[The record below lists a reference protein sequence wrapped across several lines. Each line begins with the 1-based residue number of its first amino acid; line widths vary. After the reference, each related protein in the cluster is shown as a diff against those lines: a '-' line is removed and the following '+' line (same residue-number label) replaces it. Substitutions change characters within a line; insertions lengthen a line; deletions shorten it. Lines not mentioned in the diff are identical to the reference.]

1 MTLTAT
7 TSKVAYAGN
16 GSTTSFA
23 VTFIYWDDTDV
34 RVILSTDSTGAETVW
49 TDGTQYTLT
58 GGSGATGTL
67 TIDTS
72 PTDYTPASG
81 ETLTIKSNL
90 PDTQST
96 SLPLGGSLPSTS
108 IEERLDKSVRL
119 IQQVAE
125 EMTRAI
131 QFPESSTATSVTIPS
146 PSALEMIRWNSGET
160 DLENITLSDLSLG
173 LGTATKW
180 AFDTSTSMADPGT
193 GDVRFNNATLA
204 SVTQISVSY
213 KSSQSGNP
221 DISDWVAAWDDSTN
235 DAIRGHIMIHEDG
248 TPSNFWTG
256 YINGAITDNSTWL
269 QIPVTHI
276 DSGGSF
282 AASDNMVVGFS
293 RAGDAGAG
301 GFDMLWDADTSDSD
315 SGAGKVWFNNGT
327 LASVSIVYI
336 DDLDNNGVSI
346 NALVDTFDDSTTT
359 ALRGTLKITKKGTPA
374 TYAVYNVNGAVTSA
388 STYSKV
394 AVAHVISNGTFTDG
408 DPAYMEFFR
417 TGNIGIGGISMAWET
432 TTTDTD
438 QGAGKCWT
446 NNGTLS
452 SATVFYMD
460 DVDSN
465 SADVNTYVDL
475 WDDSTNRPIRGTII
489 VRELA
494 SPANFVVFSVT
505 GAVTSASTY
514 SKIAVTH
521 VATGG
526 SMTDGNA
533 MSVEFYRA
541 GDTPP
546 IIGLDMLW
554 DSDTSDADS
563 GAGKIYFNNG
573 TLSSVTV
580 VYVDDVDVNSTSINS
595 YVDSWDDS
603 TNLDLRGTITVKKKA
618 DNAVFAKYNVTG
630 VVTSASTYSKVA
642 VTHVVSAGSFTD
654 ADPVAVDFVRSGD
667 RGPNAGLDMTFET
680 TTTDTDQGVGKLW
693 LNNGTVSSATVVY
706 LDDVDDNS
714 VSINSFVDSFDDSS
728 SSVKGHIQFEKQ
740 FDPTVFALFNVTGS
754 VTSASTYSKVAC
766 TYVTGAGSFSDGDK
780 ISTTFIR
787 GGDKGTTGS
796 TGTASSGFHYQFE
809 TSTSDSDQG
818 AGKVWLNNGTVGSA
832 TVFYIDDDDND
843 GTDIS
848 AFVATWDDSSA
859 TSDKGFIKIQS
870 RATPTD
876 YAVFKIS
883 SSGTDNTAYWEFP
896 VTHLVSAGTLS
907 DTEVVD
913 VFFTRSGDSGG
924 VANRTV
930 DTMTGDASD
939 TTLSLSQSPG
949 STNNCTCF
957 IDGVGQHPGTDF
969 NISGSTLTFTTAPP
983 TGAVVVAICG
993 GNESIGTPSDGTVTL
1008 AKMAVNSIDSDQYVD
1023 GSIDNAHLAANSVDS
1038 ANYVDGSIDGE
1049 HLSATM
1055 NPSLTSTGKALVLG
1069 F

>member
-34 RVILSTDSTGAETVW
+34 RVILSNDTTGVETVW
-49 TDGTQYTLT
+49 TSGTQYNLS

-108 IEERLDKSVRL
+108 IEERFDKNVRL
-119 IQQVAE
+119 TQQVAE

-131 QFPESSTATSVTIPS
+131 QFPESSTATNVSIPN
-146 PSALEMIRWNSGET
+146 PSALELIRWNSGET
-160 DLENITLSDLSLG
+160 DLENITLTDLSLG

-180 AFDTSTSMADPGT
+180 TFDTSTSMADPGT

-221 DISDWVAAWDDSTN
+221 DISDWIAAWDDSTN

-269 QIPVTHI
+269 QIPVTHV

-301 GFDMLWDADTSDSD
+301 GFDMLWDADTSDAD

-327 LASVSIVYI
+327 LASVSVVYI
-336 DDLDNNGVSI
+336 DDLDNNGVNI

-408 DPAYMEFFR
+408 DPVYMEFFR
-417 TGNIGIGGISMAWET
+417 TGNLGIGGLSMAWET
-432 TTTDTD
+432 ATTDTD
-438 QGAGKCWT
+438 QGTGKCWT

-465 SADVNTYVDL
+465 SADVNAFVDT
-475 WDDSTNRPIRGTII
+475 WDDSTNLALRGTII

-494 SPANFVVFSVT
+494 SPANFVIFNVT

-533 MSVEFYRA
+533 MSVEFTRA
-541 GDTPP
+541 G
-546 IIGLDMLW
+546 
-554 DSDTSDADS
+554 
-563 GAGKIYFNNG
+563 
-573 TLSSVTV
+573 
-580 VYVDDVDVNSTSINS
+580 
-595 YVDSWDDS
+595 
-603 TNLDLRGTITVKKKA
+603 
-618 DNAVFAKYNVTG
+618 
-630 VVTSASTYSKVA
+630 
-642 VTHVVSAGSFTD
+642 H
-654 ADPVAVDFVRSGD
+654 
-667 RGPNAGLDMTFET
+667 RGPNAGLDMTFES

-693 LNNGTVSSATVVY
+693 LNNGTVASASIVY

-728 SSVKGHIQFEKQ
+728 STVKGHIQFEKQ
-740 FDPTVFALFNVTGS
+740 FDPAVFAMFNVTGA

-787 GGDKGTTGS
+787 GGDKGTTGTTGARGTDTGLDMTFES
-796 TGTASSGFHYQFE
+796 TT
-809 TSTSDSDQG
+809 TDTDQG
-818 AGKVWLNNGTVGSA
+818 VGKVWFNNGTLASA
-832 TVFYIDDDDND
+832 SVMYMDDVDAN
-843 GTDIS
+843 S
-848 AFVATWDDSSA
+848 ASINSYVDSWDDSTHTA
-859 TSDKGFIKIQS
+859 LRGTIKISQ
-870 RATPTD
+870 
-876 YAVFKIS
+876 K
-883 SSGTDNTAYWEFP
+883 
-896 VTHLVSAGTLS
+896 
-907 DTEVVD
+907 
-913 VFFTRSGDSGG
+913 
-924 VANRTV
+924 
-930 DTMTGDASD
+930 AS
-939 TTLSLSQSPG
+939 PAIFAIY
-949 STNNCTCF
+949 N
-957 IDGVGQHPGTDF
+957 V
-969 NISGSTLTFTTAPP
+969 
-983 TGAVVVAICG
+983 TGAVTSASTYSKIAVTYVTGAGSFTDADASSVVFHRTGNAG
-993 GNESIGTPSDGTVTL
+993 GGL
-1008 AKMAVNSIDSDQYVD
+1008 ANVSED
-1023 GSIDNAHLAANSVDS
+1023 GSPQLGANLDILAHNITSS
-1038 ANYVDGSIDGE
+1038 TTI
-1049 HLSATM
+1049 M
-1055 NPSLTSTGKALVLG
+1055 NPSISSTGKALVLG

>member
-34 RVILSTDSTGAETVW
+34 RVILSNDSTGAETVW

-67 TIDTS
+67 AIDTS

-119 IQQVAE
+119 TQQVAE

-131 QFPESSTATSVTIPS
+131 QFPESSTATNVSIPS

-180 AFDTSTSMADPGT
+180 TFDTSTSMADPGT

-269 QIPVTHI
+269 QIPVTHV
-276 DSGGSF
+276 DSSGSF
-282 AASDNMVVGFS
+282 SASDNMVVGFS

-301 GFDMLWDADTSDSD
+301 GFDMLWDADTSDAD

-327 LASVSIVYI
+327 LASVSVVYI

-465 SADVNTYVDL
+465 SADVNTFVDT
-475 WDDSTNRPIRGTII
+475 WDDSTNRAVRGTLI

-494 SPANFVVFSVT
+494 SPANFVIFSVT

-533 MSVEFYRA
+533 MSVEFTRA
-541 GDTPP
+541 GDFGVSS
-546 IIGLDMLW
+546 GLDMLW
-554 DSDTSDADS
+554 DADTSDADS

-603 TNLDLRGTITVKKKA
+603 TNLDLRGTITVKKKTN
-618 DNAVFAKYNVTG
+618 NAVFAKYNVTG

-654 ADPVAVDFVRSGD
+654 ADPVVVDFVRSGD
-667 RGPNAGLDMTFET
+667 RGPNAGLDMTFDN
-680 TTTDTDQGVGKLW
+680 TTTDSDQGAGKLW
-693 LNNGTVSSATVVY
+693 LNNGTVASASVVY

-740 FDPTVFALFNVTGS
+740 FDPAVFAMFNVTGA
-754 VTSASTYSKVAC
+754 VTSASTYSKIAC

-787 GGDKGTTGS
+787 GRC
-796 TGTASSGFHYQFE
+796 Y
-809 TSTSDSDQG
+809 
-818 AGKVWLNNGTVGSA
+818 
-832 TVFYIDDDDND
+832 
-843 GTDIS
+843 
-848 AFVATWDDSSA
+848 
-859 TSDKGFIKIQS
+859 
-870 RATPTD
+870 RAIIEP
-876 YAVFKIS
+876 
-883 SSGTDNTAYWEFP
+883 
-896 VTHLVSAGTLS
+896 
-907 DTEVVD
+907 
-913 VFFTRSGDSGG
+913 
-924 VANRTV
+924 
-930 DTMTGDASD
+930 
-939 TTLSLSQSPG
+939 
-949 STNNCTCF
+949 
-957 IDGVGQHPGTDF
+957 
-969 NISGSTLTFTTAPP
+969 
-983 TGAVVVAICG
+983 
-993 GNESIGTPSDGTVTL
+993 
-1008 AKMAVNSIDSDQYVD
+1008 
-1023 GSIDNAHLAANSVDS
+1023 
-1038 ANYVDGSIDGE
+1038 
-1049 HLSATM
+1049 
-1055 NPSLTSTGKALVLG
+1055 
-1069 F
+1069 